1 MEGQE
6 LTVREI
12 LNFIH
17 DTIRLIKF
25 DPLDGH
31 AWTSDDPSDFIIAT
45 RSFLGQP
52 LIRLVDNVVKR
63 SQVSRGNLSE
73 LRDVIL
79 IIQESLNANLELLAN
94 QGLFDPLLPWIG
106 TLPFEHG
113 NKSVQEPTELRDDQV
128 SVIIDQEQSDES
140 LHKDRAS
147 SSAEVVIHVVDD
159 VRGSH
164 KDFYCLAKLL
174 LEKMPYFVK
183 ATQGTVRMLW
193 SLKMNIWFFIK
204 WNRPQLI
211 N

>member
-31 AWTSDDPSDFIIAT
+31 TWTSNDPSDYIVAT

-52 LIRLVDNVVKR
+52 LIRLVDNVVR
-63 SQVSRGNLSE
+63 CSQVSRGNLSG

-79 IIQESLNANLELLAN
+79 IIQESLNLNLELLAN
-94 QGLFDPLLPWIG
+94 QGLFDPVLTWIG
-106 TLPFEHG
+106 SLPLYHG
-113 NKSVQEPTELRDDQV
+113 CRSVQEATELRDDHV
-128 SVIIDQEQSDES
+128 LAVEDQEQSS
-140 LHKDRAS
+140 GPLQKDHS
-147 SSAEVVIHVVDD
+147 SSTAEVVIHVVDD
-159 VRGSH
+159 VRGGH
-164 KDFYCLAKLL
+164 KDFHCLAKIL

-183 ATQGTVRMLW
+183 ATQGAVNYSEMT
-193 SLKMNIWFFIK
+193 
-204 WNRPQLI
+204 
-211 N
+211 